1 MILIQAVVIIFSLLF
16 TVSTI
21 LWKINIWKDKDCF
34 EYVSWLNKK
43 YEIKYSDCKEA
54 KYKPNM
60 QTLVIRTDTRKL
72 RVDMYC
78 VHYNDF
84 VDLLI
89 DHDVEII
96 FD

>member
-1 MILIQAVVIIFSLLF
+1 
-16 TVSTI
+16 
-21 LWKINIWKDKDCF
+21 
-34 EYVSWLNKK
+34 
-43 YEIKYSDCKEA
+43 
-54 KYKPNM
+54 M